1 MESRNLC
8 SRPPRRLGRWVLL
21 LGLGGGAVSAC
32 EQEPAVKAPA
42 KVVEPE
48 PDVVTGP
55 PVPLASKTG
64 RVRFKGGERY
74 ATDLATALGL
84 PRDQLCRE
92 LGVQDCV
99 DQTHRVVLGGVEP
112 YDLGIYNPLSVA
124 PMTAP
129 IAADRIALAA
139 CGAAARRDVTKPAD
153 AVFFAGLQP
162 LAGLTD
168 AQRRQV
174 AERLY
179 DRLLLRDAEAF
190 EVDALVGLH
199 GDVAAE
205 LAAANTT
212 TTAAGGA
219 DEQWLTLSCFA
230 VATSLEALF
239 Y

>member
-1 MESRNLC
+1 
-8 SRPPRRLGRWVLL
+8 
-21 LGLGGGAVSAC
+21 
-32 EQEPAVKAPA
+32 
-42 KVVEPE
+42 
-48 PDVVTGP
+48 
-55 PVPLASKTG
+55 
-64 RVRFKGGERY
+64 
-74 ATDLATALGL
+74 LGL

-112 YDLGIYNPLSVA
+112 YDLGIYNPLAVA

-129 IAADRIALAA
+129 IAADRVALAA

-199 GDVAAE
+199 GDVVAE
-205 LAAANTT
+205 LAAAGTT

>member
-1 MESRNLC
+1 MESLNLC
-8 SRPPRRLGRWVLL
+8 NKPSGRPGRWLVL
-21 LGLGGGAVSAC
+21 LGLVAATTSAC
-32 EQEPAVKAPA
+32 NEESAVKTPA
-42 KVVEPE
+42 KDVEE
-48 PDVVTGP
+48 QADVLTGP
-55 PVPLASKTG
+55 PEPLASKTG

-112 YDLGIYNPLSVA
+112 YDLGIYNPLAVA

-129 IAADRIALAA
+129 IAADRVALAA

-199 GDVAAE
+199 GDVVAE
-205 LAAANTT
+205 LAAAGTT